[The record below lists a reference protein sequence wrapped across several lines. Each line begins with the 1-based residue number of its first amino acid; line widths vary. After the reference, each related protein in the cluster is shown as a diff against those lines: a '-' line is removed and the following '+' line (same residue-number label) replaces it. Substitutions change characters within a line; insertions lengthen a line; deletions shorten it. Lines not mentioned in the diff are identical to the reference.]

1 VTFCLSKGLCAPVGS
16 LLCGSTEFIAR
27 ARRVRKSVGG
37 GMRQAGILAAAGVV
51 ALEKMIDRLE
61 LDHRHACQLAEGL
74 AEVPGISINVDKVKT
89 NMVFFEL
96 TYEVPYSPDEIV
108 RSMQQKA
115 NVWLGTNGPR
125 GFRAV
130 THYWIG
136 KAEVEV
142 FLDVLRSAMVN

>member
-1 VTFCLSKGLCAPVGS
+1 
-16 LLCGSTEFIAR
+16 
-27 ARRVRKSVGG
+27 
-37 GMRQAGILAAAGVV
+37 MRQAGVLAAAGVV

-61 LDHRHACQLAEGL
+61 IDHRHACRLAEGL
-74 AEVPGISINVDKVKT
+74 AEIPGIHVNVDKVKT

-96 TYEVPYSPDEIV
+96 ADEVPYSPDEIV
-108 RSMQQKA
+108 RSMRHSA

-136 KAEVEV
+136 KAEVEL
-142 FLDVLRSAMVN
+142 FLDVLRSAIVF